1 MLPLYLSLLLGYK
14 KEKLPLLLGMLLIR
28 LTQLMLEDLKLL
40 LVGQELQ
47 LLVLQ
52 LVLVSILHLDQ
63 QLDKKQL
70 GLSPLMSHLVS
81 HS

>member
-63 QLDKKQL
+63 QLDKQQL
-70 GLSPLMSHLVS
+70 GLLPLMSHLVS